1 MRLQPWLTLV
11 EVGRRLQEGGHE
23 VTLVTDGSRD
33 EALPFPTQR
42 FRSLRGTETAAIRS
56 WLRLHQPDA
65 CVVSITPFSLAT
77 ATWHQALN
85 PQHTWGFL
93 SYALYNP
100 SEISQAW
107 MHLGGSDRWGY
118 GRNLLVPSSFWRNRL
133 ARRFKGVLC
142 QSQRTKDR
150 VGPGIRCE
158 VIPPGIDSSF
168 WTPAET
174 TGSSERD
181 FLYVGSMRSIRGCGV
196 LLEAMRRTQDA
207 RLTILA
213 RGLPTEEL
221 AQLQGRLKAMG
232 LSERVKV
239 RGGWLSP
246 LELRDEVRRAV
257 AVVLPFVLVPSEV
270 PVSVMEAVACHT
282 PVIVSDIDGLPEAAG
297 GAGRVVRPGD
307 PVSLADAMNE
317 IRGSPSQRQ
326 ALRSACAGQ
335 VGRYSDW
342 SAVSRQWEGLFRE
355 AGDAAGVDCGK
366 VGS

>member
-1 MRLQPWLTLV
+1 
-11 EVGRRLQEGGHE
+11 
-23 VTLVTDGSRD
+23 
-33 EALPFPTQR
+33 LPFPTQR
-42 FRSLRGTETAAIRS
+42 FQSLRGTETANIAS
-56 WLRLHQPDA
+56 WLRIHQPDA

-77 ATWHQALN
+77 AAWHEALN
-85 PQHTWGFL
+85 PQTTWGFL

-100 SEISQAW
+100 SELTQAW
-107 MHLGGSDRWGY
+107 KHLGGSDRSGY
-118 GRNLLVPSSFWRNRL
+118 GRNLLVPSRFWRNRL

-158 VIPPGIDSSF
+158 VLPPGIDSSF
-168 WTPAET
+168 WAPAET
-174 TGSSERD
+174 TESSDTD

-207 RLTILA
+207 RLNILA
-213 RGLPTEEL
+213 RGLPPAEVTH
-221 AQLQGRLKAMG
+221 LQGRLEAMG
-232 LSERVKV
+232 LATRVQV

-246 LELRDEVRRAV
+246 QELRDEVRRAV

-270 PVSVMEAVACHT
+270 PVSVMEAVACRT

-297 GAGRVVRPGD
+297 GAGLIVRPGD
-307 PVSLADAMNE
+307 PGSLAHAMNE
-317 IRGSPSQRQ
+317 ITGSSGQRQ

-335 VGRYSDW
+335 AGRYSDW
-342 SAVSRQWEGLFRE
+342 STVSRQWAGLFLG
-355 AGDAAGVDCGK
+355 AGDAAGADCGK